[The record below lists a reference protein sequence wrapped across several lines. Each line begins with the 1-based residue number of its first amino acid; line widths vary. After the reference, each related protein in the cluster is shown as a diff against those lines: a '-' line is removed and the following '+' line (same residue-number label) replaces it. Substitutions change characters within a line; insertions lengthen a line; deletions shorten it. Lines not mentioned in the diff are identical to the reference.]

1 MTPPDIGD
9 GANDTVDRS
18 IPAFRSRQ
26 RLKRQNDRSGNAR
39 AGARVNGN
47 HPANQPPR
55 EDMTPL
61 PNSGQ
66 MSLVHVGMLILYVLG
81 VIAILTVY
89 FMLDSANAQDRPSGN
104 AIAIALQA
112 ESDSPA
118 PGGATAIAI
127 AMTPQSEWHGYWQN
141 GGDAGFGMSV
151 RWTVPEGVEVGS
163 LQYPVPG
170 TLVIAGLMNHVYK
183 QPYALIA
190 PLTVSADVPA
200 GTRLPIRGEANWLAC
215 TDVICVP
222 ERGTIAIDLV
232 AGDGS
237 IAAADRARF
246 DRWRAALPQQL
257 GQTARF
263 ERSGDVL
270 RIAVP
275 FPASAGLADPHLFI
289 AEPRINQPAAEQ
301 RFFRAGD
308 TLVIETTAGSDLPQ
322 SGGSFSGLLRIAQER
337 GLAFAAAPGDVPAAE
352 GEALMSRPDAIGGG
366 AGATAASSGFDA
378 GLFLLSLGGA
388 VLGGLLLNIMPCVFP
403 ILSLKALSL
412 ARAGGEEREAR
423 AEGIGY
429 TLGATFTCL
438 ALGAVLLLLR
448 ASGEAVGWAFQLQDP
463 ISVLLL
469 TVLTATIAANLA
481 GLFDFGQLGVGSR
494 WGGGKGAKGGFA
506 TGALAAF
513 VATPCTGPFLGAALG
528 ATLALPGWAALPIF
542 GGLGFG
548 LALPFLA
555 LALIPA
561 LRAKLPRP
569 GAWMVTFQRWLAVP
583 MALTALALVWL
594 LAQQTGT
601 SGWWAGAAAL
611 ATVVLL
617 CGWAGREQRAS
628 RAAHWPI
635 LLLAASIL
643 PLSTLLPEEGAPR
656 AAQAPDM
663 HGAEPW
669 SEERLAALRAE
680 GRPVFV
686 NFTADWCVSCKV
698 NEAAAINREETARA
712 FAEGNVAVLV
722 ADWTNADAAIA
733 RELERHGRNSVP
745 LYLWYPAAGGEP
757 EILPQI
763 LTPDML
769 VSRTGTQ

>member
-9 GANDTVDRS
+9 GANGKVERS
-18 IPAFRSRQ
+18 IPTPRAQ
-26 RLKRQNDRSGNAR
+26 RTRRQNGRT
-39 AGARVNGN
+39 AGARAVVRTNAAAQSTQQN
-47 HPANQPPR
+47 RP
-55 EDMTPL
+55 EITPL
-61 PNSGQ
+61 PNSGS
-66 MSLVHVGMLILYVLG
+66 MGLAHVGMLVLYVISI
-81 VIAILTVY
+81 IAIITAY
-89 FMLDSANAQDRPSGN
+89 FLLDQANAQDRPAGN
-104 AIAIALQA
+104 AISIALQA
-112 ESDSPA
+112 ESNA
-118 PGGATAIAI
+118 PRPGESTALAVR
-127 AMTPQSEWHGYWQN
+127 MDPSEGWHGYWQN

-151 RWTVPEGVEVGS
+151 TWTLPEGVEIGP

-170 TLVIAGLMNHVYK
+170 TLVISGLMNHVYK

-190 PLTVSADVPA
+190 PLTVDGGVAP

-215 TDVICVP
+215 TDEICVP
-222 ERGTIAIDLV
+222 ERGTISIDLV
-232 AGDGS
+232 AGNGS
-237 IAAADRARF
+237 IAANDRTQF
-246 DRWRAALPQQL
+246 DGWRAAMPQPL

-263 ERSGDVL
+263 ERSGDAL

-275 FPASAGLADPHLFI
+275 FPAGAPLADAHLFI
-289 AEPRINQPAAEQ
+289 AEPRINRPAAEQ
-301 RFFRAGD
+301 RFFRVGD
-308 TLVIETTAGSDLPQ
+308 TLVIETTAGTDLAEAT
-322 SGGSFSGLLRIAQER
+322 GFSGLLRIAKGR
-337 GLAFAAAPGDVPAAE
+337 GLSFAAEPGDVPVAS
-352 GEALMSRPDAIGGG
+352 GEAIVSRPDAVGG
-366 AGATAASSGFDA
+366 AGSDATGADGAAFDA
-378 GLFLLSLGGA
+378 GLFFLSLGGA
-388 VLGGLLLNIMPCVFP
+388 ILGGLLLNIMPCVFP
-403 ILSLKALSL
+403 ILSLKALAL
-412 ARAGGEEREAR
+412 ARAGGDEREAR
-423 AEGIGY
+423 SEGIGY

-463 ISVLLL
+463 TSVLLL
-469 TVLTATIAANLA
+469 ILLTGTIAANLA
-481 GLFDFGQLGVGSR
+481 GLFDFGQLGIGSR

-528 ATLALPGWAALPIF
+528 ATLALPAWAALPIF

-583 MALTALALVWL
+583 MALTAFALVWL
-594 LAQQTGT
+594 LAQQTGA
-601 SGWWAGAAAL
+601 SGWWIGAGAL
-611 ATVVLL
+611 AVVGLL
-617 CGWAGREQRAS
+617 CWWAGREQRGG

-635 LLLAASIL
+635 LLLAASIV
-643 PLSTLLPEEGAPR
+643 PLAQLLPEEAAPQS
-656 AAQAPDM
+656 AEAPDI
-663 HGAEPW
+663 HRSEPW
-669 SEERLAALRAE
+669 SEARLAALRAE

-698 NEAAAINREETARA
+698 NEAAAIDREDTAEAFRA
-712 FAEGNVAVLV
+712 GNVAVLV

-745 LYLWYPAAGGEP
+745 LYLWYPAGGGEP

-769 VSRTGTQ
+769 TSRAGAR

>member
-1 MTPPDIGD
+1 MANLIGLAPELDLAGTTERPIGQRGKTNSGFDVFQQATPQP
-9 GANDTVDRS
+9 
-18 IPAFRSRQ
+18 
-26 RLKRQNDRSGNAR
+26 R
-39 AGARVNGN
+39 AGLLRAAAKAMVAVLIALWLATVSG
-47 HPANQPPR
+47 HPVQ
-55 EDMTPL
+55 
-61 PNSGQ
+61 
-66 MSLVHVGMLILYVLG
+66 
-81 VIAILTVY
+81 
-89 FMLDSANAQDRPSGN
+89 AQDRPAGN
-104 AIAIALQA
+104 AIAIAVEA
-112 ESDSPA
+112 ERPTPRPGTTSDL
-118 PGGATAIAI
+118 AIT
-127 AMTPQSEWHGYWQN
+127 MTPSAGWHGYWLN
-141 GGDAGFGMSV
+141 GGDAGFGMTID
-151 RWTVPEGVEVGS
+151 WQLPKGVTIGAIR
-163 LQYPVPG
+163 YPVPG
-170 TLVIAGLMNHVYK
+170 TLIISGLMNHVYK
-183 QPYALIA
+183 APYALI
-190 PLTVSADVPA
+190 VPVTLDDSIAA
-200 GTRLPIRGEANWLAC
+200 GTPIRLRGVANWLAC

-222 ERGTIAIDLV
+222 ERGEIAINLV
-232 AGDGS
+232 AGDGRPDES
-237 IAAADRARF
+237 TRADF
-246 DRWRAALPQQL
+246 DRWRAALPQPL
-257 GQTARF
+257 DRGARF
-263 ERSGDVL
+263 ERDAETL

-275 FPASAGLADPHLFI
+275 FPAGASLERPHLFI
-289 AEPRINQPAAEQ
+289 AQPRMNRPAAEQ
-301 RFFRAGD
+301 RFTRVGD
-308 TLVIETTAGSDLPQ
+308 TLVIETQAGTDLA
-322 SGGSFSGLLRIAQER
+322 GAESFDALLRTASGR
-337 GLAFAAAPGDVPAAE
+337 GLSFAVTPGDVPDAS
-352 GEALMSRPDAIGGG
+352 GEAIVSTPDAGGD
-366 AGATAASSGFDA
+366 AGGEGGLSGSFDA

-388 VLGGLLLNIMPCVFP
+388 ILGGLLLNIMPCVFP

-412 ARAGGEEREAR
+412 ARAGGDEREAR

-448 ASGEAVGWAFQLQDP
+448 SSGEAVGWAFQLQDP

-481 GLFDFGQLGVGSR
+481 GLFDFGQLGIGSR

-583 MALTALALVWL
+583 MALTAFALVWL

-601 SGWWAGAAAL
+601 SGWWAGSAAL
-611 ATVVLL
+611 ATVALL
-617 CGWAGREQRAS
+617 CWWAGREQRAS

-643 PLSTLLPEEGAPR
+643 PLSALLPEEAAPR
-656 AAQAPDM
+656 AAQAPDI

-669 SEERLAALRAE
+669 SEARLAALRAE

-698 NEAAAINREETARA
+698 NEAAAINREETADA
-712 FAEGNVAVLV
+712 FREGNVAVLV

-745 LYLWYPAAGGEP
+745 LYLWYPAGGGEP

-769 VSRTGTQ
+769 ASRAGTR